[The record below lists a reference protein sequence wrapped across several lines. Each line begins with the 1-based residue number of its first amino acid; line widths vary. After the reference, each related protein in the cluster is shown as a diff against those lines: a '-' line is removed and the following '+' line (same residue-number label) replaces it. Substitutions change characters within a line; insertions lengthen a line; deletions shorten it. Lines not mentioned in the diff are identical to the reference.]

1 MEETNFNN
9 FDQKQKLPNATAVM
23 ILGVLSIITCC
34 CYGIISIL
42 LGGVGM
48 YLAKKDTDVYNQN
61 PSMYTNFNNIKT
73 GKILCIIGIVLGV
86 LYLIYMI
93 WIISYF
99 GMDALQNPE
108 LMQEKMR
115 ELLGQ

>member
-9 FDQKQKLPNATAVM
+9 FEAQQKLPNATPVI

-34 CYGIISIL
+34 CYGVVGIL
-42 LGGVGM
+42 LGGIGM
-48 YLAKKDTDVYNQN
+48 YLANKDIKIYNEN
-61 PSMYTNFNNIKT
+61 PSGYSNFNNVKT

-86 LYLIYMI
+86 LYLIMMAVM
-93 WIISYF
+93 ISYF
-99 GMDALQNPE
+99 GMEALQDPE